1 MEQFKPLSMTQPV
14 TGREIAALLHP
25 RPVVLVTTCSAEGR
39 PNVISV
45 AWCTPL
51 SHQPPLVGLSI
62 GLGSYSHQ
70 LIVENGEFVINVVD
84 SRLQKA
90 VEICGNISGRN
101 CDKLEMAG
109 LETRPAKFIR
119 PPRLA
124 GALACL
130 ECQVERYLPAG
141 DHTFFLAK
149 ILIAEVQEGYFA
161 AGWDA
166 CWAQVLLC
174 LQRDRFGRYI
184 EVEEIY

>member
-1 MEQFKPLSMTQPV
+1 MEQIKPLGTTQPV

-25 RPVVLVTTCSAEGR
+25 RPVVLVTTCNAEGH

-51 SHQPPLVGLSI
+51 SHQPPLVGVSI

-84 SRLQKA
+84 SSMQKA

-101 CDKLEMAG
+101 CDKLELAG
-109 LETRPAKFIR
+109 LQTCPAKFIR
-119 PPRLA
+119 PPRLT

-130 ECQVERYLPAG
+130 ECQVERYLPVG

-149 ILIAEVQEGYFA
+149 VLIAEAQVGDFT
-161 AGWDA
+161 AGWDPS
-166 CWAQVLLC
+166 WAQVLLC
-174 LQRDRFGRYI
+174 MQRDRFGRYI
-184 EVEEIY
+184 DVEEI

>member
-1 MEQFKPLSMTQPV
+1 MTSIEPLDCTQTV

-25 RPVVLVTTCSAEGR
+25 RPVLLVTTCDDQGR

-51 SHQPPLVGLSI
+51 SHQPPLVGMSI

-84 SRLQKA
+84 SSMQKA

-101 CDKLEMAG
+101 CDKLLLAG
-109 LETRPAKFIR
+109 LETYPAKIIH

-130 ECQVERYLPAG
+130 ECQVERYVPAG
-141 DHTFFLAK
+141 DHTFFFAK
-149 ILIAEVQEGYFA
+149 ILIAEARGGYFTD
-161 AGWDA
+161 GWDPS
-166 CWAQVLLC
+166 WAQVLIC
-174 LQRDRFGRYI
+174 LQRDRFGRFH
-184 EVEEIY
+184 EVEEI